1 LVTVTIVETVYGDEK
16 EDKNAATIIFKKI
29 PMHVSLIAV
38 LVIVAIPEALPLTV
52 GVSLAFSVMKMY
64 KDGILIR
71 KLDAP
76 ERLAGAEEICC
87 GKTAT
92 LT

>member
-1 LVTVTIVETVYGDEK
+1 
-16 EDKNAATIIFKKI
+16 
-29 PMHVSLIAV
+29 MSLIAV

-76 ERLAGAEEICC
+76 ERLAGA
-87 GKTAT
+87 
-92 LT
+92 